1 MLGNHIFTMRASL
14 INSFTIPVGPNCGIS
29 DFLSVPYTISIKTFC
44 IKTIS
49 SCNVLLVVHLQ
60 NLSDLRKTKFQ

>member
-29 DFLSVPYTISIKTFC
+29 DFLSVPYTISVKTFC
-44 IKTIS
+44 MKTS
-49 SCNVLLVVHLQ
+49 SFNVLLVVHLQ
-60 NLSDLRKTKFQ
+60 NLSELRKTKFQ